1 MAPANRSRSR
11 ARGWAL
17 QVLYAAELR
26 GVPPRE
32 ALDDFVSRRRIGAS
46 SRPYLRQLVGLV
58 EDHGAALDERI
69 SASLTNWR
77 LERLSVID
85 RNVLRLG
92 TAELLHGDDVP
103 PRVAL
108 QEAIALAQRY
118 GTAESPRFVNGVLD
132 ALFRAGDEDAGGRR
146 PEAAV

>member
-1 MAPANRSRSR
+1 MA
-11 ARGWAL
+11 
-17 QVLYAAELR
+17 
-26 GVPPRE
+26 
-32 ALDDFVSRRRIGAS
+32 RRRIGAS
-46 SRPYLRQLVGLV
+46 SRPYLRELVGLV
-58 EDHGAALDERI
+58 EEHGAALDERI

-77 LERLSVID
+77 LDRLSVID

-108 QEAIALAQRY
+108 QEAIALAERY
-118 GTAESPRFVNGVLD
+118 GTAESARFVNGVLD
-132 ALFRAGDEDAGGRR
+132 ALFRAGDEDAAGRR